1 MVHPWLKGTGGRK
14 FFCHPWAT
22 LFRKSVSSKEV
33 FYRRLLVWKNWIR
46 GANKVPSN
54 RKKSWF
60 FFGADW
66 PATSMPSGWSMVPLG
81 AQRTHMCR
89 QRCTI
94 TSSHIRDHCGCT
106 TTVRRAALLAN
117 LSAIGTPSK
126 IAFISTL
133 LGKLYPFNHG
143 STLAIYSCLVRYSQ
157 SYSKTSE

>member
-1 MVHPWLKGTGGRK
+1 MSNTVWTVAWSYRGLDRVTKFMFSYMGHPWLKGTRGRN
-14 FFCHPWAT
+14 FFCHPWLT

-33 FYRRLLVWKNWIR
+33 FYRRLLVWKNCIR

-89 QRCTI
+89 QRCAI
-94 TSSHIRDHCGCT
+94 TNSHTRDHCGCT
-106 TTVRRAALLAN
+106 TTVRRATLVSYRNPLVNHLLF
-117 LSAIGTPSK
+117 P
-126 IAFISTL
+126 
-133 LGKLYPFNHG
+133 
-143 STLAIYSCLVRYSQ
+143 IY
-157 SYSKTSE
+157 